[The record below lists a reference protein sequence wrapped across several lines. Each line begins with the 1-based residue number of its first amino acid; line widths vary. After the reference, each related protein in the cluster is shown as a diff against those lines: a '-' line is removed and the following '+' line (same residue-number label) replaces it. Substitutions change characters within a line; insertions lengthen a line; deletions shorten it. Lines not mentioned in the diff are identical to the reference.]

1 MTAHDPAIA
10 VNETEVAPGIF
21 ARDLHF
27 KISANAERHWFG
39 GDQMRTAV
47 MDAFAICLPE
57 GERYFIRSL
66 KRFAK
71 NMNDEGLLAEIRGYA
86 AQEAF
91 HTREH
96 EDYNRALSDL
106 GYDVPR
112 LERRTRD
119 ILAESPIDTPEWNLA
134 VTCAIEHVTASFS
147 IAVLRDGEMLLQ
159 DAAPAYRRLWTWH
172 ALEELE
178 HAAVAL
184 DVYASATASMSS
196 WKRYVIRVTA
206 MVVVMTLLNYLMV
219 RNIASMARSDGLSR
233 GPRLWVRYLDV
244 MWRKPGFMR
253 LGFRSFMRYFSPRFD
268 PRKMIDPALIERGRA
283 LLKADM
289 GEVSP

>member
-1 MTAHDPAIA
+1 MTAHDLTIA
-10 VNETEVAPGIF
+10 ANETEVAPGIF

-27 KISANAERHWFG
+27 KISENAERHWFG
-39 GDQMRTAV
+39 GDPMRTAV

-71 NMNDEGLLAEIRGYA
+71 TMNDEALLAEIRGYA

-96 EDYNRALSDL
+96 EDYNRALRDL

-112 LERRTRD
+112 LEARARD
-119 ILAESPIDTPEWNLA
+119 LLAESPIDTPEWNLA

-147 IAVLRDGEMLLQ
+147 IAVLREPELLLQ

-184 DVYASATASMSS
+184 NVYASATANMSS
-196 WKRYVIRVTA
+196 WKRYLIRVTA
-206 MVVVMTLLNYLMV
+206 MAVVMALLNYLVV
-219 RNIASMARSDGLSR
+219 RNIASMARSDGISR
-233 GPRLWVRYLDV
+233 GPRLWLRYLNV
-244 MWRKPGFMR
+244 TWRRPGFMR
-253 LGFRSFMRYFSPRFD
+253 LGFRSFIRYFAPRFD
-268 PRKMIDPALIERGRA
+268 PHAMIDPALIERGRA

-289 GEVSP
+289 GESQP